1 MAKTNTRSNKTKRST
16 KAPSK
21 ARAGTG
27 GRKGVGVSWKRF
39 APGILLIA
47 VVGGFL
53 VYRSFAAT
61 ALLAIPG
68 QNAETILECTR
79 TGGSLIK
86 ETGGSKRNANV
97 CQLGAGDSYEPVIFG
112 GRNLKSTNQA
122 QYLDISQRVTTTG
135 HIKVCYFMKKSSSAN
150 ATVTFGN
157 FAPGSTARTGTNV
170 TITNVDYSASNS
182 ICDPVPQRAGSSRPF
197 VKVVSG
203 EVRIGS
209 VTIEQTASPSTP
221 GSGRDSFGV
230 NMLYPTLSGGKVWS
244 SKWNNGVSRSF
255 SSVTKD
261 PQDNW
266 FTGRGNGSYSTSGNG
281 ILNISGANP
290 RMYVQDP
297 ALQDQWR
304 NVEITMYFNRISD
317 GGTAYAGMVA
327 VARTSHINETVNQ
340 CDSRGTGA
348 RFRNDGRID
357 FEKETAHPNSVPVQN
372 KAVNGWNNSTYNK
385 WIGYKLVIYDLP
397 NGQVKLE
404 NYIDTTDG
412 VNGGTWEKVNEMID
426 NGSNFGVGGVPCV
439 YGMNPALP
447 LTAAPTRSGSESGK
461 PNISVYFRSDNV
473 NTNGLQYKKGS
484 IREIQAP
491 AN

>member
-1 MAKTNTRSNKTKRST
+1 MAKTNTRSNKSKKSS
-16 KAPSK
+16 KSPSK

-27 GRKGVGVSWKRF
+27 GRKGTGVSWKRF

-47 VVGGFL
+47 LVGGFL
-53 VYRSFAAT
+53 IYRSFAAT

-68 QNAETILECTR
+68 QSTESRAECTR
-79 TGGSLIK
+79 ANGTIVR
-86 ETGGSKRNANV
+86 ETSGSKRNASV
-97 CQLGAGDSYEPVIFG
+97 CQLGANNSYEPVVFG
-112 GRNLKSTNQA
+112 GSNLKSTNQT
-122 QYLDISQRVTTTG
+122 QYLDISQRATSTG
-135 HIKVCYFMKKSSSAN
+135 YMEACYHIKKTSSAN
-150 ATVTFGN
+150 ATVLVGS
-157 FAPGSTARTGTNV
+157 FAPGSSARTGTNV
-170 TITNVDYSASNS
+170 TISNTDYNSNS
-182 ICDPVPQRAGSSRPF
+182 PICDPIPQRAGSTRPF
-197 VKVVSG
+197 IRVVSG
-203 EVRIGS
+203 DIRL
-209 VTIEQTASPSTP
+209 ASIALSPVPAPGNP

-230 NMLYPTLSGGKVWS
+230 NMLYPTLSGGKIWN

-297 ALQDQWR
+297 ALQSQWR
-304 NVEITMYFNRISD
+304 NVEITMYFNRVSD
-317 GGTAYAGMVA
+317 AGTAYAGMTA
-327 VARTSHINETVNQ
+327 VARTSHINETSNK

-348 RFRNDGRID
+348 RFRYDGRID
-357 FEKETAHPNSVPVQN
+357 FEKETSHPNSVPVQN
-372 KAVNGWNNSTYNK
+372 KSVNGWNSSTYNK

-412 VNGGTWEKVNEMID
+412 LNGGTWVKVNELID

-439 YGMNPALP
+439 YGMNPAMP
-447 LTAAPTRSGSESGK
+447 LTAASSRPGSESGK

-491 AN
+491 